1 MNWTLSFLGKS
12 DKLVIGQHLLL
23 SPVSTAVEPAY
34 SEFDHR
40 PHPIQE
46 GEVAML
52 SDVSQ
57 VDVMLGLWKN
67 IGLISIELTS
77 MRFLGS

>member
-1 MNWTLSFLGKS
+1 MRVKVRVNS

-23 SPVSTAVEPAY
+23 SPGSTAVKPAH

-40 PHPIQE
+40 PNRIQE
-46 GEVAML
+46 GGVAML
-52 SDVSQ
+52 SDVSK

-67 IGLISIELTS
+67 IGLITVELSS
-77 MRFLGS
+77 MRLLGS